1 MNLKIRKMKN
11 SDLESLYKLLSDSK
25 VMKFLEE
32 PYDKA
37 QTLDFLTNAGMSE
50 PPLVYAVDKD
60 DDFIG
65 YVIFHDY
72 DDLSYEIGWVLYPC
86 CWGKGYASHLTELMI
101 EKAFEI
107 NKEVVIECDPK
118 QEATKHIALKYGFQ
132 YEGVED
138 DLEVYRLRKKDI
150 SLL

>member
-1 MNLKIRKMKN
+1 MSYFMIMMTYLMK
-11 SDLESLYKLLSDSK
+11 
-25 VMKFLEE
+25 
-32 PYDKA
+32 
-37 QTLDFLTNAGMSE
+37 LDGSYIHAAG
-50 PPLVYAVDKD
+50 V
-60 DDFIG
+60 
-65 YVIFHDY
+65 
-72 DDLSYEIGWVLYPC
+72 
-86 CWGKGYASHLTELMI
+86 KGYASYLTKLLI

-138 DLEVYRLRKKDI
+138 DLEVYRLRKNDI

>member
-11 SDLESLYKLLSDSK
+11 SDLESLYKLLSNSK

-32 PYDKA
+32 PYNKA

-86 CWGKGYASHLTELMI
+86 CWGKGYASYLTKLLI

>member
-32 PYDKA
+32 PYNKA

-86 CWGKGYASHLTELMI
+86 CWGKGHASHLTELMI

-150 SLL
+150 PLL